1 MQTLSKET
9 WNTRV
14 MVKVSV
20 LGVIS
25 FILMFFEFPLAF
37 IAPPFI
43 KMDISDIPS
52 LLGAFAIGPM
62 AGVIIQFLKNILN
75 LVLEGTTTAAVG
87 ELANFVV
94 GATFAFTAGT
104 IYHRK
109 KTFKN
114 AIIGLIAGTLVM
126 TIVISLSNYYIMFP
140 FYARMFG
147 WPISDLVN
155 MGTAINSNIVDLK
168 TMMLYSIVP
177 FNLLKGTVVTL
188 ITVLIYKRLS
198 PILHK

>member
-1 MQTLSKET
+1 MHTLSKET

-20 LGVIS
+20 LGVIA
-25 FILMFFEFPLAF
+25 FILMFFEFPVAWM
-37 IAPPFI
+37 APPFI
-43 KMDISDIPS
+43 KMDISDLPA

-62 AGVIIQFLKNILN
+62 AGVVIQFLKNILN
-75 LVLEGTTTAAVG
+75 LVFEGTTTAAVG

-94 GATFAFTAGT
+94 GSVFAFTAGA
-104 IYHRK
+104 IYYKK

-114 AIIGLIAGTLVM
+114 AVIGLIVGTIAM
-126 TIVISLSNYYIMFP
+126 TIAIAIANYYIMFP
-140 FYARMFG
+140 FYAKMFG
-147 WPISDLVN
+147 WPIQDLVS
-155 MGTAINSNIVDLK
+155 MGTAINGNIVDLK

-177 FNLLKGTVVTL
+177 FNLFKGATVTAVTL
-188 ITVLIYKRLS
+188 LIYKRIS